1 MGSFLK
7 LTCCSFAFSISSVI
21 FCCFLPIVHT
31 VLFFGS
37 FLSVFL
43 YVFPFCGVCASQYHG
58 WVFPLLLDLQ
68 QKLST
73 QASGYT
79 GYTHSRELMMS
90 VGKL

>member
-7 LTCCSFAFSISSVI
+7 LTWCSFAFSISSVI
-21 FCCFLPIVHT
+21 FCCFLPIVNT

-37 FLSVFL
+37 FPSLFL
-43 YVFPFCGVCASQYHG
+43 YVFPFGVGAGQYHG

-68 QKLST
+68 QKLSIH
-73 QASGYT
+73 ASGYT

>member
-1 MGSFLK
+1 VGSLLK
-7 LTCCSFAFSISSVI
+7 LTWCSFAFSISSVI

-37 FLSVFL
+37 FPSVFL
-43 YVFPFCGVCASQYHG
+43 YAFPFCGVGATQYHG
-58 WVFPLLLDLQ
+58 WVFPSLLDLQ

-73 QASGYT
+73 QARGYSGYI
-79 GYTHSRELMMS
+79 HSRELMIS